1 MRKLSVLDPRR
12 DSLAEVSRCCV
23 ANVSAKASR
32 LVPPLPLAAR
42 GSAPHVLLSTLFM
55 VSSLAVL
62 SGCKKK
68 EVAAPPPPIVEV
80 MEIKTTNAPSSVE
93 FIGQLDSP
101 QNVDVRARV
110 EAFVDKMLF
119 TEGTEVKEGQ
129 PLFKLDDKPY
139 QERLA
144 AAKGQL
150 AEAKAALNKYEK
162 DVARLTPLAQKK
174 AVPQQDLDNALAS
187 VDIGKAAVIS
197 AQALVDS
204 AILEIGYCDV
214 RSPVKGLIGAKQVS
228 LGDLVGKGSPTLLAT
243 ISVLDPI
250 WFYCNVSEVDYIRA
264 QNEIQHTGKRIED
277 LPVGLI
283 LANETK
289 HPDEGKF
296 VFIDRA
302 VDTKTGTLRVRAQF
316 ANAQKL
322 LRPGMFGRIKVDL
335 GTRPDSIAVPER
347 AVTELQGKNFVW
359 AVASD
364 NKVTQRAVK
373 VGGQLGESLLILD
386 GLKPGDR
393 IVVEGLQK
401 VKEGAPVEPKTAAE
415 IAEASTPPTNNLS
428 KTGRE

>member
-1 MRKLSVLDPRR
+1 M
-12 DSLAEVSRCCV
+12 A
-23 ANVSAKASR
+23 
-32 LVPPLPLAAR
+32 
-42 GSAPHVLLSTLFM
+42 G
-55 VSSLAVL
+55 L
-62 SGCKKK
+62 SGCKKAAP
-68 EVAAPPPPIVEV
+68 AAPPPPVVEV
-80 MEIKTTNAPSSVE
+80 MEIKATNAPASVE

-101 QNVDVRARV
+101 QNVEVRARV

-129 PLFKLDDKPY
+129 ALFKLDDKPY

-144 AAKGQL
+144 AANGSL

-162 DVARLTPLAQKK
+162 DVARLAPLAEKK

-187 VDIGKAAVIS
+187 VDVGKASVIS
-197 AQALVDS
+197 AQARVDS
-204 AILEIGYCDV
+204 AILDMGYCDV
-214 RSPVKGLIGAKQVS
+214 RAPVKGLIGAKQVS
-228 LGDLVGKGSPTLLAT
+228 MGDLVGKGQPTLLAT

-250 WFYCNVSEVDYIRA
+250 WFYCNVSEVDYIKA
-264 QNEIQHTGKRIED
+264 ESEIQRTGKHIEE
-277 LPVGLI
+277 LPVSLI

-289 HPDEGKF
+289 HPDQGRF

-316 ANAQKL
+316 ANAQKV

-335 GTRPDSIAVPER
+335 GTRADSIAVPER
-347 AVTELQGKNFVW
+347 AVTEMQGKNFVW
-359 AVASD
+359 SVGSD
-364 NKVTQRAVK
+364 NKVTQRTVK
-373 VGGQLGESLLILD
+373 VGGQLGENLLILE

-401 VKEGAPVEPKTAAE
+401 VKEGAPVEPKTAAQ
-415 IAEASTPPTNNLS
+415 IAEASTTATNALT

>member
-1 MRKLSVLDPRR
+1 MRKLSQSITHEDAAAKL
-12 DSLAEVSRCCV
+12 SSRSVV
-23 ANVSAKASR
+23 ANASIIPFPFQFFAR
-32 LVPPLPLAAR
+32 RSPVGTVVLSMLFAA
-42 GSAPHVLLSTLFM
+42 GSLWC
-55 VSSLAVL
+55 L
-62 SGCKKK
+62 SGCKKAP
-68 EVAAPPPPIVEV
+68 VPPPPPPVVEI
-80 MEIKTTNAPSSVE
+80 MEIKATNAPASVE

-101 QNVDVRARV
+101 QNVEVRARV

-119 TEGTEVKEGQ
+119 TEGSEVKEGQ
-129 PLFKLDDKPY
+129 ALFKLDDKPY
-139 QERLA
+139 QEHLA
-144 AAKGQL
+144 AAKGRL
-150 AEAKAALNKYEK
+150 AEAKAALNKYDK
-162 DVARLTPLAQKK
+162 DVARLTPLAEKK

-187 VDIGKAAVIS
+187 VDVGKASVIS
-197 AQALVDS
+197 AQALVES
-204 AILEIGYCDV
+204 AILDIGYCDV

-228 LGDLVGKGSPTLLAT
+228 LGDLVGKGQPTLMAT

-277 LPVGLI
+277 LPVALI

-289 HPDEGKF
+289 HPDIGKF

-335 GTRPDSIAVPER
+335 GTRADSIAVPER
-347 AVTELQGKNFVW
+347 AVTEMQGKNFVW
-359 AVASD
+359 TVGSD
-364 NKVTQRAVK
+364 NKVTQTTVK
-373 VGGQLGESLLILD
+373 VGGQLGEDVLILD

-401 VKEGAPVEPKTAAE
+401 VKEGAPVEPKTAAQL
-415 IAEASTPPTNNLS
+415 AEAVPASTNVLS